1 VIKEGK
7 CSSTNPKMTTDGT
20 ITVLDTLIE
29 FLTKAADY
37 NPNDQSAPSVI
48 LWTDKEHQWEPL
60 IPVLRERLP
69 FLLTSGSYDTI
80 TKTGPAIWIKCMI
93 ARTLPEADWSQETVP
108 ILYLP
113 GVSRQELR
121 AVKECPKDLQPL
133 AELQYRGVYWTQ
145 INSRD
150 WTLLAF
156 LQSKDGGLGLDV
168 ARDSET
174 LEAMKRAL
182 LKLAETSVEEIQG
195 KRLEAVD
202 FDALVVDDPA
212 RDLLMWLNDPA
223 STRERWDADKWDTFR
238 NLCKTQFNFDPQT
251 DGELTG
257 AELLGQRHGNWQKVW
272 ARFAEI
278 PKRYT
283 HLPELLRRARPAKS
297 DGLFF
302 KKDSWPQDNET
313 MEAELRSVL
322 TALKD
327 CSHLEAITRIKELE
341 KIHAERR
348 GWVWTELGQAP
359 LACSLKY
366 LTILSES
373 VQNRLIGASLEEI
386 AQKYINEGWRADA
399 AALDALTALQDNN
412 DVEAVIRAI
421 RIIYQPWIQEG
432 AEKFQALIKD
442 QFPDAFKYH
451 DKNGTDEEGTVR
463 LFVDGMRFDIGQKVK
478 DLLLE
483 EGFHV
488 EETWHWVA
496 LPSVTPTSKPA
507 VSPVVDLLTAESIPE
522 EFRPAIL
529 STGKTLT
536 PDRFKGLLVEKGY
549 QFLSGGE
556 TGDPSGKA
564 WSEYGD
570 LDRYGHLEGWKL
582 SKRIGELVLGLV
594 SRIEKLLEAGWKKVR
609 IVTDHGWLLLPG
621 GLPKTEMPGFLVET
635 RWGRCAL
642 LKTTSVMDILMIP
655 WFWNR
660 EVYIAIAPGISAFRG
675 GLEYDHGG
683 LTFQECVVPEF
694 YVAKTAPGIREVNI
708 VSVEWRGLVCRIRVK
723 GAESGMKAD
732 LRTKA
737 ADGKTSITKAKVIGE
752 DGQVALYVEDDR
764 LEGTATLVVILGKG
778 GNAIAKQPTTVGG

>member
-1 VIKEGK
+1 MK
-7 CSSTNPKMTTDGT
+7 TF
-20 ITVLDTLIE
+20 LDALIHSFTE
-29 FLTKAADY
+29 AADF

-48 LWTDKEHQWEPL
+48 LWTDKERQWESL

-69 FLLTSGSYDTI
+69 YLLTLGNYNPA
-80 TKTGPAIWIKCMI
+80 TKTGPAIWAKCMI
-93 ARTLPEADWSQETVP
+93 ARTLPEADWPQEIVP

-113 GVSRQELR
+113 GVSRHELR

-145 INSRD
+145 TNSRD

-182 LKLAETSVEEIQG
+182 LKIAETPVEEMQG
-195 KRLEAVD
+195 KRLEAAD
-202 FDALVVDDPA
+202 FNALVVDDPV

-223 STRERWDADKWDTFR
+223 GTHKRWDADKWDTFR

-257 AELLGQRHGNWQKVW
+257 AELLGQRHGSWQKVW

-278 PKRYT
+278 PRRYP
-283 HLPELLRRARPAKS
+283 HLPELLRKARPAKS

-302 KKDSWPQDNET
+302 KKDSWPQDNEA
-313 MEAELRSVL
+313 METELRSAL
-322 TALKD
+322 TALKN
-327 CSHLEAITRIKELE
+327 CSHTEAITKIKGLE
-341 KIHAERR
+341 IIHAERR

-386 AQKYINEGWRADA
+386 AQKYINGGWRADA
-399 AALDALTALQDNN
+399 AVLDALTGLQDNN
-412 DVEAVIRAI
+412 DVEAVITAI
-421 RIIYQPWIQEG
+421 RILYQPWIQEG
-432 AEKFQALIKD
+432 AEKFQSSIKD
-442 QFPDAFKYH
+442 HFPAAFKYH
-451 DKNGTDEEGTVR
+451 SKKGIEDEEGTIR
-463 LFVDGMRFDIGQKVK
+463 IFVDGMRFDIGQKVK

-483 EGFHV
+483 EGFQV
-488 EETWHWVA
+488 EESWHWVA

-507 VSPVVDLLTAESIPE
+507 VSPVVDLLSVESTPE

-529 STGKTLT
+529 STQKTLT
-536 PDRFKGLLVEKGY
+536 PDRFKGLLLEKGY
-549 QFLSGGE
+549 QFLEGGE
-556 TGDPSGKA
+556 TGDPLGKA

-570 LDRYGHLEGWKL
+570 LDRYGHMEGWKL
-582 SKRIGELVLGLV
+582 SKRIGELLLGVV
-594 SRIEKLLEAGWKKVR
+594 SRVEDLLEAGWKRVR
-609 IVTDHGWLLLPG
+609 IVTDHGWLLLPK
-621 GLPKTEMPGFLVET
+621 GLPKSEMPGFLAET

-642 LKTTSVMDILMIP
+642 LKTAAVVDLLKIP
-655 WFWNR
+655 WFWNQ
-660 EVYIAIAPGISAFRG
+660 EVYVAMAPGINAFKA

-683 LTFQECVVPEF
+683 LSLQECVVPEF
-694 YVAKTAPGIREVNI
+694 LVEKTAPAIREVKI
-708 VSVEWRGLVCRIRVK
+708 VSVEWRGLVCRVRVK
-723 GAESGMKAD
+723 GVESGMSAD

-737 ADGKTSITKAKVIGE
+737 ADGMTSITKTKVIGE
-752 DGQVALYVEDDR
+752 DGQVALYVEDDS
-764 LEGTATLVVILGKG
+764 LEGTASLVVILNKSGD
-778 GNAIAKQPTTVGG
+778 AIAKQPTTVGG